1 MKHIIFFNTKGGVS
15 KSTLC
20 EFASRELLRLGRSV
34 NVDNT
39 DQQVHVTLIET
50 ENSDVCLYDTAGAF
64 TESNMDLLRA
74 ASQEDVLIII
84 PLLTGKND
92 FKELPF
98 LTEKLKSLNL
108 INRSKFVF
116 TNVRKNSKSLIERR
130 KQIIEMGFDVMKW
143 TMPTLE
149 AFREQMNTVR
159 TRNEISAFL
168 YEIKL

>member
-1 MKHIIFFNTKGGVS
+1 MKHLIFFNTKGGVS

-20 EFASRELLRLGRSV
+20 EFSARELLRLGRSV

-39 DQQVHVTLIET
+39 DQQVHVTLITT
-50 ENSDVCLYDTAGAF
+50 ENADVCLYDTAGAF
-64 TESNMDLLRA
+64 TESNMDLLSA
-74 ASQEDVLIII
+74 ASEEDALIII

-92 FKELPF
+92 FKEVPF
-98 LTEKLKSLNL
+98 LIEKLKSLNF

-130 KQIIEMGFDVMKW
+130 NQMIEMGLDIMQW

-149 AFREQMNTVR
+149 DFREHRDTSR

-168 YEIKL
+168 YELKL